1 MLLLVGLG
9 AIVVG
14 MRRRSKKIFVY
25 SLSSFGFCMASLLSQ
40 FLEIQ
45 RLMYNG
51 DISAVLDLI
60 DTIIKLAVFLSLT
73 TLILNII
80 AYVRCKK

>member
-1 MLLLVGLG
+1 
-9 AIVVG
+9 
-14 MRRRSKKIFVY
+14 
-25 SLSSFGFCMASLLSQ
+25 MASLLSQ

-51 DISAVLDLI
+51 DISAVFDLI

-80 AYVRCKK
+80 AYVRYKK